1 MPVDDFAWAVPY
13 LPIDPKDV
21 GRTYE
26 AVIRVNSQS
35 GKGGVAYIMKAEH
48 QLELPRR
55 LQIEF
60 SHVVQQHTDDE
71 GGEVTPEEMWSI
83 FDGEYLTG
91 DGALRLNAVHTSS
104 AHGEKD
110 ALRVGLY
117 VNGEHQELNGNGN
130 GPIAAFVDALSTIDY
145 DVRVLDYAE
154 HAMSAGDDAKAAAYL
169 ECAIDGD
176 VFWGVGVDA
185 NILTASLK
193 AVLSAVNR
201 AQHP

>member
-1 MPVDDFAWAVPY
+1 MSAMR
-13 LPIDPKDV
+13 L
-21 GRTYE
+21 GRH
-26 AVIRVNSQS
+26 RGSQ
-35 GKGGVAYIMKAEH
+35 
-48 QLELPRR
+48 P
-55 LQIEF
+55 
-60 SHVVQQHTDDE
+60 
-71 GGEVTPEEMWSI
+71 
-83 FDGEYLTG
+83 
-91 DGALRLNAVHTSS
+91 LRLNAVHTSS

-185 NILTASLK
+185 NIVTASLK